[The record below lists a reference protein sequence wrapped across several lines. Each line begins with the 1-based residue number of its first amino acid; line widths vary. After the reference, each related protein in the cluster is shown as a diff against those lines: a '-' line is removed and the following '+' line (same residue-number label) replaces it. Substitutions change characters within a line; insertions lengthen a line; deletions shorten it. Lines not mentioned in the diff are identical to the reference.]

1 MKYLLPLAIAGAIVM
16 SGCSSDDDDDD
27 IDTSP
32 DPVVESEPGT
42 FQISFT
48 NMTTGQLM
56 TPPVA
61 ALHDPSVHLF
71 QIGETSSDAVRDIAE
86 TGNNAALV
94 AFAGDNPTVVSG
106 AGVAGTGPFGP
117 GESVTISLTT
127 DLAGQ
132 VFSAVNMVICT
143 NDGIS
148 GVDSM
153 ALPADNEPVTVMAMP
168 YDAGTRDNQ
177 DDALSFF
184 PPPCTIAD
192 GTVVPA
198 PEEDPR
204 QPIAAHPGQSNL
216 ANVPDGS
223 NFDFETG
230 VPVLQIEIVRN

>member
-1 MKYLLPLAIAGAIVM
+1 MKYLLPLAIASAIVVT
-16 SGCSSDDDDDD
+16 GCSSNDDDDG
-27 IDTSP
+27 DTT
-32 DPVVESEPGT
+32 PVEAGT
-42 FQISFT
+42 FQITFT

-56 TPPVA
+56 TPPVV

-71 QIGETSSDAVRDIAE
+71 QVGETASDAVRDIAE
-86 TGNNAALV
+86 MGDNTALV
-94 AFAGDNPTVVSG
+94 AFAGGNPAVVSG
-106 AGVAGTGPFGP
+106 AGVAGAGPFGP
-117 GESVTISLTT
+117 SETVTISLTT
-127 DLAGQ
+127 ELADQ
-132 VFSAVNMVICT
+132 VLSAVNMVICT

-153 ALPADNEPVTVMAMP
+153 ALPADNTPVTVMAMP

-177 DDALSFF
+177 ADALSYF
-184 PPPCTIAD
+184 PPPCRVPE

-223 NFDFETG
+223 NFDFAAG
-230 VPVLQIEIVRN
+230 VPVLQIEVVRN